1 MIGGVVVLAGT
12 GHIPY
17 APLPGDDASGTPVT
31 ATGGRHRVFAVVAAL
46 LWGKLLF
53 KIAKNAAILARIRE
67 RAATANQLQG
77 FGSLRRQIGEPDRS
91 DQRRSLPRL
100 QCGHHAPQE

>member
-31 ATGGRHRVFAVVAAL
+31 ATGGRHRVFGVVAARA
-46 LWGKLLF
+46 LWQVALEVAEGGAVLAGMGKRSAGIDQLDRLGR
-53 KIAKNAAILARIRE
+53 LARQRGQLDVRDVVVVVS
-67 RAATANQLQG
+67 RAGRRGQG
-77 FGSLRRQIGEPDRS
+77 HR
-91 DQRRSLPRL
+91 
-100 QCGHHAPQE
+100 A